1 MPSFTKLSIKRFL
14 NNVYFLTNDC
24 LISSFLLV
32 KNTLFDE
39 TFMFVK
45 NFGSIFFYHGKKLF
59 SSFTTNPQHQKKK
72 KTLGRLDL
80 ITS

>member
-14 NNVYFLTNDC
+14 NNVYVLTNDC

-45 NFGSIFFYHGKKLF
+45 NFGSIFFFIMVRNYSLLSQPTPNTK
-59 SSFTTNPQHQKKK
+59 KKK
-72 KTLGRLDL
+72 KTLVD
-80 ITS
+80 

>member
-39 TFMFVK
+39 TFMLVK
-45 NFGSIFFYHGKKLF
+45 NFGSIFFFIMVRNYSLL
-59 SSFTTNPQHQKKK
+59 SQPTPQHK
-72 KTLGRLDL
+72 KTPPW
-80 ITS
+80 

>member
-14 NNVYFLTNDC
+14 NIVYFLTNDC

-32 KNTLFDE
+32 KNTFFDE
-39 TFMFVK
+39 TFMLVK
-45 NFGSIFFYHGKKLF
+45 ISDQYFFFIMVRNYSLL
-59 SSFTTNPQHQKKK
+59 SQPTPQHKKK
-72 KTLGRLDL
+72 NLGRLDL